1 MLRSFPHYQQLDSMD
16 CGPSCLRMIAKFYGR
31 VYSIQNLREKAFI
44 TRKESPCWVSAR
56 RRKRSGSEHRACGSR
71 WRNWKRNVPYPAYCT
86 GTNGIFVVCYKIK
99 KGKFYIADP
108 AAGLITYTR
117 EEFKRCW
124 VSTKVDG
131 QDTGTA
137 LLLEPGPEFYGMEDE
152 ERDRKRNLGFFFRYI
167 SPYRREMAQL
177 VLGMVTASVLRNSSC
192 LSSRRAW

>member
-44 TRKESPCWVSAR
+44 TREGVSMLGISEAAEAIGFRTQGVRITVEELEKECPLPCILHWNQW
-56 RRKRSGSEHRACGSR
+56 H
-71 WRNWKRNVPYPAYCT
+71 
-86 GTNGIFVVCYKIK
+86 FVVCYKIK

-152 ERDRKRNLGFFFRYI
+152 ERDRLQNLRFQKI
-167 SPYRREMAQL
+167 S
-177 VLGMVTASVLRNSSC
+177 
-192 LSSRRAW
+192 

>member
-1 MLRSFPHYQQLDSMD
+1 MD
-16 CGPSCLRMIAKFYGR
+16 CGPTCLRMIAKHYGWA
-31 VYSIQNLREKAFI
+31 YSVQSLREKAFI
-44 TRKESPCWVSAR
+44 TREGVSMLGISETAEAIGFRTSGVRITMDELEKECPLPCILHWNQW
-56 RRKRSGSEHRACGSR
+56 H
-71 WRNWKRNVPYPAYCT
+71 
-86 GTNGIFVVCYKIK
+86 FVVCYKIK

-137 LLLEPGPEFYGMEDE
+137 LLLEPGPEFYGVEDE

-177 VLGMVTASVLRNSSC
+177 VLG
-192 LSSRRAW
+192 W

>member
-1 MLRSFPHYQQLDSMD
+1 MD

-44 TRKESPCWVSAR
+44 TREGVSMLGISEAAEAIGFRTQGVRITVEELEKECPLPCILHWNQW
-56 RRKRSGSEHRACGSR
+56 H
-71 WRNWKRNVPYPAYCT
+71 
-86 GTNGIFVVCYKIK
+86 FVVCYKIR
-99 KGKFYIADP
+99 KGKFYVADP

-152 ERDRKRNLGFFFRYI
+152 RRDRKRNLGFFFRYI

-177 VLGMVTASVLRNSSC
+177 VLGMLTASVLQ
-192 LSSRRAW
+192 LSLIHI